1 MRGEYGFLQ
10 LPESCVVDKTVYK
23 KDILESFGSATAA
36 DKKLFSTVVEKV
48 VWKFCLRPDTIRV
61 SPYVT
66 EVYEYPEIEVMEV
79 RLSAEMSVSRIAE
92 VVMRAI
98 PYPMILVF
106 RLRERW
112 QFWVAHQRVN
122 LQDKTRNTLEEF
134 VHSGWVTEGDLVF
147 SDLNLSKMRFTNYFT
162 LYSDIVDSLSMYCV
176 INEEGGSCS
185 SGDEAREKLA
195 AVAVVDEEISSLRAE
210 MSREDQFNRMM
221 EIHVKMVELKKKREE
236 MLHSANTR

>member
-36 DKKLFSTVVEKV
+36 DKKLFSTAVEKV

-79 RLSAEMSVSRIAE
+79 RLSAEKGVSRIAE

-147 SDLNLSKMRFTNYFT
+147 SALNLSKMRFTNYFT
-162 LYSDIVDSLSMYCV
+162 LYSDIMDALSIYCV
-176 INEEGGSCS
+176 EEEGGVCS
-185 SGDEAREKLA
+185 SGNAAREILRKMGEIDA
-195 AVAVVDEEISSLRAE
+195 EISRLRAE
-210 MSREDQFNRMM
+210 MKREDQFNRRMELHVQMM
-221 EIHVKMVELKKKREE
+221 ELKRKRGEI
-236 MLHSANTR
+236 LHSAKNL